1 MTVGNCERM
10 LIVNVKIQLLT
21 AHKCWKCS
29 DDVKNRLLWHFCPSK
44 QCHDIISLLY
54 FNFRGS
60 ILLDHPCIV
69 SRLLFRSLHDLSCQF
84 GTRGF
89 TKQMRQIAGGSKAGL
104 RKFLLQYPSLFA
116 IQNDTVQVAKIPP
129 RSKSVSYFELPKVI
143 WGWLMLVT
151 VVWSY

>member
-1 MTVGNCERM
+1 MMFKRRYSYS
-10 LIVNVKIQLLT
+10 KIRNASIKHHT
-21 AHKCWKCS
+21 ES
-29 DDVKNRLLWHFCPSK
+29 
-44 QCHDIISLLY
+44 

-143 WGWLMLVT
+143 WG
-151 VVWSY
+151 

>member
-29 DDVKNRLLWHFCPSK
+29 DDVKNLFCPSQ

-54 FNFRGS
+54 FNFQCS
-60 ILLDHPCIV
+60 ILLDLPCIV

-129 RSKSVSYFELPKVI
+129 RSKSVSYFELPMVI
-143 WGWLMLVT
+143 WGCLTKT